1 MQRLLLFEK
10 KLKSFFNFHFENN
23 AGLGLYDKK
32 IIFFPSA

>member
-10 KLKSFFNFHFENN
+10 KLKSFFIFYFENN
-23 AGLGLYDKK
+23 AVLRLYDKK